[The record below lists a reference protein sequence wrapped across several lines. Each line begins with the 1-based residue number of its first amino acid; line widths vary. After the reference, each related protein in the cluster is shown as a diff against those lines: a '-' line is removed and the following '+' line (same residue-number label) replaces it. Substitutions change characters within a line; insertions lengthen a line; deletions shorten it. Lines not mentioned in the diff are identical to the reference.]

1 MRTTPNRLT
10 NFTPFVMVYGSEVIL
25 PSELQYG
32 SSKVQGYQLVEVEQE
47 RRDAINLLKELRG
60 IAITRMVRYQQTLR

>member
-1 MRTTPNRLT
+1 M
-10 NFTPFVMVYGSEVIL
+10 MYGSEVIL

-32 SSKVQGYQLVEVEQE
+32 SPKVQGYQLVEVEQE

>member
-1 MRTTPNRLT
+1 M
-10 NFTPFVMVYGSEVIL
+10 YGSEVIL

-32 SSKVQGYQLVEVEQE
+32 APKVQGYQLVEVEQE
-47 RRDAINLLKELRG
+47 RRDAINLLKDLRG